1 MQLFLFYCKLINN
14 YLGNKKHFGNIF
26 DLWLITIFEPS
37 IFKLITMLKLNT
49 FKGSNVLVAWALAV
63 LMISG
68 IGCKTVQNANNTQK
82 GAAIGVGGGAAA
94 GAVIG
99 KVAGNT
105 ALGAIL
111 GAAVGGTAGAL
122 IGKKMDKQAQEI
134 KTEVPN
140 ATVERVGE
148 GINVTFSSGVL
159 FGFDKSDLTPA
170 AQENIKQLAQ
180 ILNKYPD
187 TYVRVEG
194 HTDST
199 GTVAYNMGLS
209 ERRAKNVA
217 AFLAQQG
224 VSSSRI
230 QPYWYGSSQP
240 KVDNLTEEHRAQNR
254 RVEFSIFANDK
265 LKNDAKVEAQQHQ

>member
-1 MQLFLFYCKLINN
+1 
-14 YLGNKKHFGNIF
+14 
-26 DLWLITIFEPS
+26 
-37 IFKLITMLKLNT
+37 MLKFNSM
-49 FKGSNVLVAWALAV
+49 KNGKAIIAWALAA

-68 IGCKTVQNANNTQK
+68 VGCKTVQNANNTQK

-94 GAVIG
+94 GAIIG

-111 GAAVGGTAGAL
+111 GAAVGGTAGVL

-134 KTEVPN
+134 KTEIPN
-140 ATVERVGE
+140 ANVERVGE
-148 GINVTFSSGVL
+148 GINVTFSNGVL
-159 FGFDKSDLTPA
+159 FAFNSADLTAA
-170 AQENIKQLAQ
+170 AQSNIQQLAQ

-199 GTVAYNMGLS
+199 GTLAYNMGLS
-209 ERRAKNVA
+209 ERRAKSVASYLGTQGVA
-217 AFLAQQG
+217 A
-224 VSSSRI
+224 SRI
-230 QPYWYGSSQP
+230 QTFWYGPTQP
-240 KVDNLTEEHRAQNR
+240 KVDNLTEAHRAENR

-265 LKNDAKVEAQQHQ
+265 LKNDAKVEAQKQQ